1 MLPVAYQL
9 PAAAVLFISG
19 LLACFAG
26 YRLFRVVLAV
36 YGFILGA
43 AIASSV
49 MGSGEHTA
57 MIVAAV
63 VGGVIGAVLL
73 NLAYFVAVALIGAA
87 AGALLLHT
95 IWAYFASGDPHVA
108 FVVVCAIAGAVIA
121 TNLQRWVIIV
131 ATAFGGAWTLIVGV
145 SALMG
150 NRAAKVAAASSDVW
164 VFYPMNVEPGRRWLL
179 AVWAVLGLVG
189 VAVQSRG
196 KAKGKVRAPRVKRQG
211 RGRSAE

>member
-1 MLPVAYQL
+1 MLPAALQL
-9 PAAAVLFISG
+9 PAAVVLVVSG

-26 YRLFRVVLAV
+26 YRLFRIVLAI

-49 MGSGEHTA
+49 MGPGEGTA
-57 MIVAAV
+57 MIVGAV
-63 VGGVIGAVLL
+63 VGGLVGAVLL
-73 NLAYFVAVALIGAA
+73 NLAYFVGVALIGAA

-95 IWAYFASGDPHVA
+95 IWAYFASGDPHVL
-108 FVVVCAIAGAVIA
+108 VVVCAIAGAVIA

-145 SALMG
+145 SALLG
-150 NRAAKVAAASSDVW
+150 DRAAAKVAAASSDVW
-164 VFYPMNVEPGRRWLL
+164 VFYPMNLEPGRRSLL

-196 KAKGKVRAPRVKRQG
+196 KAKGKVRAP
-211 RGRSAE
+211 